1 MSTAAAATQWPFGLP
16 VWLRSTSALLS
27 RPLTPACAPDRRATQ
42 PGVVQLAVVAV
53 TQQRQ
58 AVDDDG
64 LQAGIAVGDAGL
76 ESIVIDGLA
85 LLCHRYNGELDDA
98 RLVARLSGAHAGVN
112 GLLNK
117 AEVLRNQTGNPK
129 GHCVAAAA
137 VEIYNGGRGG
147 KKLPSWWKT
156 DR

>member
-64 LQAGIAVGDAGL
+64 LQAGIAVGVADHPQRPGEGL
-76 ESIVIDGLA
+76 RVG
-85 LLCHRYNGELDDA
+85 
-98 RLVARLSGAHAGVN
+98 
-112 GLLNK
+112 
-117 AEVLRNQTGNPK
+117 
-129 GHCVAAAA
+129 AA
-137 VEIYNGGRGG
+137 VDPHQRAHRG
-147 KKLPSWWKT
+147 
-156 DR
+156 DRTVALVLGDA